1 MKAFSLNLEV
11 SPPSENILEYF
22 IVLNS
27 LINFSFLTALTGY
40 TNVSS
45 LAQILP
51 LLRMARSF
59 SSTRKSGSSNT
70 VKAAALLVC
79 LVNQQINTAH

>member
-51 LLRMARSF
+51 LLRMARSL